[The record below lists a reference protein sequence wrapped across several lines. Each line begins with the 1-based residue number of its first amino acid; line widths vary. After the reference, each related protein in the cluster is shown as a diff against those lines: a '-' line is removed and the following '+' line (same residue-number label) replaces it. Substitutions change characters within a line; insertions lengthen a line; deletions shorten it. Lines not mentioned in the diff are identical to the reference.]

1 MEDNVITL
9 IVTIVTLV
17 ISALFSFGEIPLNIA
32 IFYFLFINGVLFG
45 SLGMVFEIS
54 KKESAPVIPFL
65 GMIMFVALGFL
76 CKTYIPALYFSDL
89 VKQ

>member
-1 MEDNVITL
+1 
-9 IVTIVTLV
+9 
-17 ISALFSFGEIPLNIA
+17 
-32 IFYFLFINGVLFG
+32 
-45 SLGMVFEIS
+45 MVFEIS

-76 CKTYIPALYFSDL
+76 CKNYIPALYFSDL

>member
-9 IVTIVTLV
+9 IVTIITFA
-17 ISALFSFGEIPLNIA
+17 ISALFSFGEITLNTA
-32 IFYFLFINGVLFG
+32 LFAFLVINGVLFG

-54 KKESAPVIPFL
+54 KKESAPWIPVL
-65 GMIMFVALGFL
+65 GMIIFVTLGFL
-76 CKTYIPALYFSDL
+76 CENYVPALYFSDL